1 MLLTKKSPLCV
12 CLGLALAVVLSGC
25 TQTKALLAKRDDGSL
40 DYQSAQK
47 LPPIQLPAHW
57 QTAPFTPIYEVP
69 TLSGEPMVQQ
79 GKQFVLPKPPT
90 TIN

>member
-1 MLLTKKSPLCV
+1 MIAKNVFLCL
-12 CLGLALAVVLSGC
+12 CLGVAVVASGC
-25 TQTKALLAKRDDGSL
+25 AQTKALLNARSDGSL

-47 LPPIQLPAHW
+47 LPPIKLPAHW

-69 TLSGEPMVQQ
+69 EPTGDIHTE

-90 TIN
+90 VN

>member
-1 MLLTKKSPLCV
+1 MTLTKIPLV
-12 CLGLALAVVLSGC
+12 LCLGVAVVVSGC
-25 TQTKALLAKRDDGSL
+25 AQTKALLNARSDGSL

-47 LPPIQLPAHW
+47 LPPIKLPAHW

-69 TLSGEPMVQQ
+69 ELKGDVQKD

-90 TIN
+90 P